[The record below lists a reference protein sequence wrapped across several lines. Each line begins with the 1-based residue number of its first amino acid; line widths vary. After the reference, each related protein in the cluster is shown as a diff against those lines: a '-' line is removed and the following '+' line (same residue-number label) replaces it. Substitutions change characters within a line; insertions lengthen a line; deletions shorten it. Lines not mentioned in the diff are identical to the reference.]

1 MQETRITMKH
11 LLNVRSLLT
20 RFRARLIHRLVLFL
34 AQPVGQYTTVDAA
47 ELRALATMLRNGDV
61 VLASGKT
68 RAAALVRRFTG
79 SCWAHAAMYVGPLEE
94 GPDPRCIVES
104 DIAAGVRAVPLSEF
118 CGQRVLVLRPTGLEQ
133 GDRHRLADW
142 VLARIGNRYDVAH
155 AWALAKALLRLPLP
169 LRVPPVSADATR
181 FICSSLL
188 AQAFVLVGYPILP
201 AHVRI
206 RDAASDLRYITP
218 RDFESASG
226 FQEIGRT

>member
-1 MQETRITMKH
+1 MKH

-20 RFRARLIHRLVLFL
+20 RYRARLIHRLVLFL

-47 ELRALATMLRNGDV
+47 GLHALAAVLQHGDV
-61 VLASGKT
+61 VLASGRT

-104 DIAAGVRAVPLSEF
+104 DIAEGVRAVPLTEF
-118 CGQRVLVLRPTGLEQ
+118 CGQRVLVLRPTGLAPD
-133 GDRHRLADW
+133 DRQKLADRIR
-142 VLARIGNRYDVAH
+142 ARIGNRYDLAH
-155 AWALAKALLRLPLP
+155 AWALAKAVLRLPLP

-206 RDAASDLRYITP
+206 RDASGSDLRYVTP
-218 RDFESASG
+218 RDFASASG
-226 FQEIGRT
+226 FEEIGRT